1 MLETVQTIPLPPVDE
16 REALRYA
23 QGGSDEGLRLRLRA
37 CAQGVEFTPRVI
49 YRTLEKEDFFK
60 AVPLAKGS
68 TSLINLLHDCEQVVL
83 FAATVGL
90 AFDYALQRRK
100 NASLA
105 DAQLMQGLGAER
117 IEALCDVF
125 CAEQSARSAGRA
137 VGRRFSP
144 GYGDF
149 PLTAQKEMFALL
161 DPSKRIGVTLTDALL
176 MSPTKSVTAAFG
188 LKNSVCHSK
197 TETRCDGC
205 AQKDCVYKKE
215 N

>member
-117 IEALCDVF
+117 IEALCDEF
-125 CAEQSARSAGRA
+125 CKRYENAT
-137 VGRRFSP
+137 RRFSP

-149 PLTAQKEMFALL
+149 PLEAQRDIFKIQLPE
-161 DPSKRIGVTLTDALL
+161 KIGVILTNSL
-176 MSPTKSVTAAFG
+176 MITPSNSVTALFV
-188 LKNSVCHSK
+188 LKGAYQVCDEEK
-197 TETRCDGC
+197 TTGVETPEKG
-205 AQKDCVYKKE
+205 
-215 N
+215 

>member
-37 CAQGVEFTPRVI
+37 CAKGVEFTPRVI

-60 AVPLAKGS
+60 AVSIAKGS
-68 TSLINLLHDCEQVVL
+68 TSLINLLKDCDQVVL

-117 IEALCDVF
+117 IEALCDEF
-125 CAEQSARSAGRA
+125 CKRYENAT
-137 VGRRFSP
+137 RRFSP

-149 PLTAQKEMFALL
+149 PLEAQRELFRILR
-161 DPSKRIGVTLTDALL
+161 PERIGVSLTNSL
-176 MSPTKSVTAAFG
+176 MMTPSKSVTALFG
-188 LKNSVCHSK
+188 LKGAYQVCDEEK
-197 TETRCDGC
+197 TTGVETPEKG
-205 AQKDCVYKKE
+205 
-215 N
+215 